1 MKELFTDTM
10 INCFNFNTL
19 EIIIRDGP
27 GNFDTV
33 AIFKWIYIW
42 YTVLNN
48 IYVDERIFYMVVK
61 Q

>member
-1 MKELFTDTM
+1 MDTM
-10 INCFNFNTL
+10 INCFYFNIL
-19 EIIIRDGP
+19 EIMIRNEP

-33 AIFKWIYIW
+33 AIFKCIYIW